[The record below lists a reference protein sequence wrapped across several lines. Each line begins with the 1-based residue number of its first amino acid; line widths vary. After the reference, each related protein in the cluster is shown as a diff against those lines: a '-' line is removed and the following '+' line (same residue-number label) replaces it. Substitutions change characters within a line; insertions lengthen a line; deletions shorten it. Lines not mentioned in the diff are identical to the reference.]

1 MKLHHG
7 ELKYMTAM
15 KVMLAGSEINLRY
28 LSLECL

>member
-15 KVMLAGSEINLRY
+15 KVMLAGSETNKKALAF
-28 LSLECL
+28 S